1 MVIPTSYI
9 IAWKLPNISLP
20 CDETLVCITMS
31 SETDLQFDVMKLT
44 ILQFHLIEFI
54 FRLKQRTR
62 NLITP
67 RNKKLWRRRYKK
79 LYQLVN
85 IIEEVGN
92 VLLVIDQYPSPSP
105 DVLQQVFALPDSP
118 LWRVFNLLD
127 DMPYFRHLLHDF

>member
-1 MVIPTSYI
+1 MKATQYIP
-9 IAWKLPNISLP
+9 
-20 CDETLVCITMS
+20 LVCITMS

-67 RNKKLWRRRYKK
+67 RNKNLWRRRYKK

-105 DVLQQVFALPDSP
+105 DLLQQVFALPDSP
-118 LWRVFNLLD
+118 LWRVFKLLD